1 MNSIEIS
8 AKTVKEATRLGLEQ
22 LNCDL
27 ADCDIEVLEMGS
39 PGIFGIFGKPAKVRL
54 TRKNAGKDEFDI
66 DMPKLSLDGGAAP
79 KKSRPA
85 KQPQQKKE
93 EKKPEAEA
101 AEEPKPERKSK
112 PRNRRERK
120 DAPKT
125 EAPETVA
132 APVVEEE
139 PFVATPE
146 EQLSPS
152 AVKARDFIAQ
162 LTQHMGAPVTMEIME
177 TPEQLRVKMAGEN
190 MSMLIGRRGETLDSV
205 QYLTSLCVNRGREDY
220 LRVSL
225 DTENY
230 RAKREEALRKLA
242 IRMANRAKKTGKRVA
257 LEPMNPYER
266 RILHSALQNDPEV
279 TTHSEGEEP
288 YRRVI
293 ITLK

>member
-79 KKSRPA
+79 KKARSDKPA

-93 EKKPEAEA
+93 EKKPEAEAA

-132 APVVEEE
+132 APVVEE
-139 PFVATPE
+139 
-146 EQLSPS
+146 
-152 AVKARDFIAQ
+152 
-162 LTQHMGAPVTMEIME
+162 
-177 TPEQLRVKMAGEN
+177 
-190 MSMLIGRRGETLDSV
+190 
-205 QYLTSLCVNRGREDY
+205 
-220 LRVSL
+220 
-225 DTENY
+225 
-230 RAKREEALRKLA
+230 
-242 IRMANRAKKTGKRVA
+242 
-257 LEPMNPYER
+257 
-266 RILHSALQNDPEV
+266 
-279 TTHSEGEEP
+279 
-288 YRRVI
+288 
-293 ITLK
+293 